1 MTAAFNGV
9 TSTLPNEDPPFVV
22 QENVTVT
29 TAGTMPAITNTAPVE
44 SLINPPGL
52 PCGRNPKN

>member
-1 MTAAFNGV
+1 MICTR
-9 TSTLPNEDPPFVV
+9 S
-22 QENVTVT
+22 
-29 TAGTMPAITNTAPVE
+29 TAGTMQAITNMAPFK